1 MAIRG
6 HRAINHRKQ
15 KSVFPLKLLMSLET
29 LKDFIV
35 SPKLQGFPESIQS
48 SIAPSQTAQLAA
60 SPRSH
65 LKLCH
70 PKEFSL
76 IWKAKSI

>member
-1 MAIRG
+1 
-6 HRAINHRKQ
+6 
-15 KSVFPLKLLMSLET
+15 MSLET

-35 SPKLQGFPESIQS
+35 SPKLQGFPESIQFS
-48 SIAPSQTAQLAA
+48 TAPSQATRLTA
-60 SPRSH
+60 SPHSH